1 MKTYK
6 DMSEAE
12 RREHRERTNTFVL
25 AAHNACTKKDTVF
38 EFECPVCH
46 GIARAVRSGYNGHH
60 RAACT
65 SCDMSFIE

>member
-6 DMSEAE
+6 DMTETE
-12 RREHRERTNTFVL
+12 RKQYWDSHNLFIL
-25 AAHNACTKKDTVF
+25 AAHNACTEKDIVV

-46 GIARAVRSGYNGHH
+46 GKARAVRSGYNGHH
-60 RAACT
+60 RAACM